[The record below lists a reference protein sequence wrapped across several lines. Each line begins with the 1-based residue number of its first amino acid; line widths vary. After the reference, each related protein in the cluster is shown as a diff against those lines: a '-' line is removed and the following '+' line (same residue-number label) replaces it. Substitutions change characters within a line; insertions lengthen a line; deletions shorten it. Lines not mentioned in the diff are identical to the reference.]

1 MNTLIRFPLPL
12 IAVLAGIILITGGCG
27 ESETEESPES
37 QAPEV
42 ISLTVTDIHSTSAT
56 LKATLRPG
64 SLPVEATFEY
74 GTTPDFGSSVAGE
87 ADPAITN
94 GVRAEIG
101 LLTRG
106 TEYHFRLKAVNS
118 AGTTYSREVTF
129 KPSFGI
135 GEAYGGG
142 FIIYLDDTGEHGLIA
157 AETDQTD
164 GIVWDNSPN
173 CKKTNVSSI
182 SIGTGQSNTTRLVS
196 VLGLGSYPARICD
209 ELVLNGFS
217 DWFLPSLEELDCMQ
231 KGLSVFDREYNLDGI
246 YYWTSSEAPDTEGT
260 GSCYAWVQNFFTG
273 EKRSWAKNDAAPY
286 VRAVRSF

>member
-12 IAVLAGIILITGGCG
+12 ITVLSLLIIFGCG
-27 ESETEESPES
+27 ENDPEDTPES
-37 QAPEV
+37 QFPYV
-42 ISLTVTDIHSTSAT
+42 VSLSVTDIHSTSAT
-56 LKATLRPG
+56 LKATLG
-64 SLPVEATFEY
+64 SDILPMEATFEY
-74 GTTPDFGSSVAGE
+74 GTTTDYGNSISAATDPVIPHGVKAKASSL
-87 ADPAITN
+87 I
-94 GVRAEIG
+94 
-101 LLTRG
+101 RG

-118 AGTTYSREVTF
+118 AGTTYSRDMTF
-129 KPSFGI
+129 TSAFGI

-142 FIIYLDDTGEHGLIA
+142 FIIFLDESGEHGLIA

-164 GIVWDNSPN
+164 GIVWDNSPT

-231 KGLSVFDREYNLDGI
+231 KGLSVFDREYNLNGI

-273 EKRSWAKNDAAPY
+273 EKRSWAKNYAAPY